1 MKLSPRLIY
10 SPHYDIRFLGLEKLH
25 PFDGCKYS
33 HAWQMIEDEFG
44 KNILKQW
51 SITPKSP
58 VTNDE
63 LLTVHSQEYLE
74 LLKSSQYITG
84 AIELPFL
91 GFLPITLLD
100 KYILE
105 PMRWATK
112 GTIIAA
118 AEALKCGIAVN
129 FSGGYHHASKENGEG
144 FCLYS
149 DIAISIG
156 ILRKSKK
163 LLKEDQI
170 LIIDLDAHQGNG
182 LERIFIADQ
191 DVKILDMYNQDIYP
205 KDSLAKKRIDCDI
218 PLDSGTSDQKYL
230 AKLEK
235 YLTRFL
241 ENSSNPKIAFYNA
254 GSDVYQ
260 FDSLGQLS
268 ISAKGIFERDKF
280 VFDILTNANIPWV
293 MVLSGGYTKES
304 YKLIAQS
311 IIYVLKTWGV
321 E

>member
-1 MKLSPRLIY
+1 
-10 SPHYDIRFLGLEKLH
+10 
-25 PFDGCKYS
+25 
-33 HAWQMIEDEFG
+33 MIEDEFG

-149 DIAISIG
+149 DIALSIG

>member
-1 MKLSPRLIY
+1 
-10 SPHYDIRFLGLEKLH
+10 
-25 PFDGCKYS
+25 
-33 HAWQMIEDEFG
+33 
-44 KNILKQW
+44 
-51 SITPKSP
+51 
-58 VTNDE
+58 
-63 LLTVHSQEYLE
+63 
-74 LLKSSQYITG
+74 
-84 AIELPFL
+84 
-91 GFLPITLLD
+91 
-100 KYILE
+100 
-105 PMRWATK
+105 MRWATK

>member
-1 MKLSPRLIY
+1 M
-10 SPHYDIRFLGLEKLH
+10 
-25 PFDGCKYS
+25 
-33 HAWQMIEDEFG
+33 
-44 KNILKQW
+44 
-51 SITPKSP
+51 
-58 VTNDE
+58 
-63 LLTVHSQEYLE
+63 
-74 LLKSSQYITG
+74 
-84 AIELPFL
+84 
-91 GFLPITLLD
+91 
-100 KYILE
+100 
-105 PMRWATK
+105 
-112 GTIIAA
+112 
-118 AEALKCGIAVN
+118 
-129 FSGGYHHASKENGEG
+129 
-144 FCLYS
+144 
-149 DIAISIG
+149 
-156 ILRKSKK
+156 
-163 LLKEDQI
+163 
-170 LIIDLDAHQGNG
+170 
-182 LERIFIADQ
+182 
-191 DVKILDMYNQDIYP
+191 
-205 KDSLAKKRIDCDI
+205 
-218 PLDSGTSDQKYL
+218 